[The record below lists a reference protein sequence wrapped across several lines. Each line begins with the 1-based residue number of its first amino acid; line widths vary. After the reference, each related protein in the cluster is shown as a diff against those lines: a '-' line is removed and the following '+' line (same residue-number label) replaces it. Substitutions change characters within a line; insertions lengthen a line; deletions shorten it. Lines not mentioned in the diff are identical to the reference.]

1 MALSILFPL
10 YRYFFGKECVA
21 WRSSCSWF
29 EWEPAILPNS
39 TRIESCWLVHFSIRR
54 FWFCKCFVFFH
65 SDCSLFV
72 VIPSELSKTPKTETK
87 SIFCVWRNSRYV
99 RLWYEPHVL
108 NTFVVCRQ
116 SNAEKMSQSCDLRP
130 VNVRWM
136 CTESERFWDGYRS
149 TRVYLSDG
157 HQIRR
162 VRKSRC
168 RCSSETILFHRRRWQ
183 KKNTDEN
190 SLENHEDDD

>member
-1 MALSILFPL
+1 MRASYSPQLNANRKLLIGT
-10 YRYFFGKECVA
+10 FFN
-21 WRSSCSWF
+21 SSFLVLQVFCIFSLRL
-29 EWEPAILPNS
+29 LPFCCHS
-39 TRIESCWLVHFSIRR
+39 ERIEQN
-54 FWFCKCFVFFH
+54 
-65 SDCSLFV
+65 
-72 VIPSELSKTPKTETK
+72 TENRNK
-87 SIFCVWRNSRYV
+87 KYFCVWRNSRYV

>member
-87 SIFCVWRNSRYV
+87 SIFVCGEIRDMSGCGMNHMSKI
-99 RLWYEPHVL
+99 RL
-108 NTFVVCRQ
+108 
-116 SNAEKMSQSCDLRP
+116 
-130 VNVRWM
+130 
-136 CTESERFWDGYRS
+136 
-149 TRVYLSDG
+149 LSA
-157 HQIRR
+157 
-162 VRKSRC
+162 VKV
-168 RCSSETILFHRRRWQ
+168 TQ
-183 KKNTDEN
+183 KKWVKAAICAPWMLDECAQRARD
-190 SLENHEDDD
+190 SEMDIVRHAFTWVTAIK